1 MNPIIEY
8 IMNKNR
14 TRRINN
20 IYTISKCMEIHQ
32 KWIINKKFIN
42 QWFTSLLNDYPFL
55 WITQNM
61 AFPAFPTY

>member
-42 QWFTSLLNDYPFL
+42 QWFTSLLND
-55 WITQNM
+55 
-61 AFPAFPTY
+61 